1 MPASRDMTVGMLVMP
16 LTHFH
21 ASCRVMR
28 MLTDWQYRELRM
40 TKNQVKK
47 EVSEEE
53 IKDPYGGPMG
63 CFLMFFAALFGLYL
77 CFPVFLKVCFHLIRY
92 RHWACALDPHQ
103 FPSPGYAYPYRLA

>member
-1 MPASRDMTVGMLVMP
+1 MPVSHDMTVCMLVMP

-47 EVSEEE
+47 EVSEGE
-53 IKDPYGGPMG
+53 IMTR
-63 CFLMFFAALFGLYL
+63 MAGLRV
-77 CFPVFLKVCFHLIRY
+77 VF
-92 RHWACALDPHQ
+92 
-103 FPSPGYAYPYRLA
+103 